1 MLSFIKLM
9 QIFQFFYLTLYLK
22 LHTNLY
28 DANAE
33 NNVKLREAFFQE

>member
-1 MLSFIKLM
+1 MLSFKVDAN
-9 QIFQFFYLTLYLK
+9 FPVFYLTLYLK

-33 NNVKLREAFFQE
+33 NNVKLRETFFQE